1 MEDRRPHDAGNKS
14 AALDSRAPGDTRPAD
29 SPPAR
34 AQSHAPVDPL
44 DPAQDD
50 DIVPPECFWPDS
62 LWDHENATTA
72 APVHQLSAEDVDF
85 IPPGIFEAVAASNGE
100 KAPPPQLVVPQDSPV
115 LVEASAPSG
124 SAGVVSVDTRL
135 PVSEVTDVVR
145 HHRGEGGAAHA
156 RSTLS
161 SAPPDRDLSFERP
174 PSAAP
179 NVAPQVSPSGTFAW
193 PKPFPMA
200 PPIPPLPSAVTT
212 RPVAK
217 PIPDPKPAVVAAA
230 PPPTASPA
238 TIPMTRT
245 VTQQMPPPAGMT
257 YPSFGVDQLLRLAS
271 SLGASTLYLSSNTR
285 PSVRVDGAV
294 QLLEG
299 MAVLRPNEIESLLIS
314 LALAHTSA
322 EHGALAVSEWSFDM
336 PAVGRVRCMT
346 FRDGRGPGAVFR
358 IVPAHAAVDEQPGL
372 SLEIQALAVEREG
385 LVIVA
390 GPRAS
395 GKHAVMGALVDLINR
410 TRRHYVIT
418 VQREVNLLPE
428 GEGSLISRREARGG
442 LDDMLAVARAA
453 LQENPDVLVLQEVR
467 SAPLMNLAL
476 DAAASG
482 QLVIAGFTAPNASR
496 AIQCIVDLYPP
507 EQARLVQT
515 SLAQHL
521 RAVVG
526 QVLVPK
532 IGGGR
537 VAAHEMLLNTAA
549 VSSVLAAGNPA
560 HLSAAKKAQ
569 RMVPLSDVLV
579 ELVRNGVVAAGEA
592 YRHAADPIGF
602 IDALKQQGM
611 DTSIAHRPA

>member
-1 MEDRRPHDAGNKS
+1 MEDRPPPGAGNKS
-14 AALDSRAPGDTRPAD
+14 AADSRVPGDILPAD
-29 SPPAR
+29 SPPGR
-34 AQSHAPVDPL
+34 AQPHAPVDTL
-44 DPAQDD
+44 DPARHD
-50 DIVPPECFWPDS
+50 DIVPPEYFWPDS
-62 LWDHENATTA
+62 LWDHENATTTGR
-72 APVHQLSAEDVDF
+72 VDQLNPEDVDF
-85 IPPGIFEAVAASNGE
+85 IPPNIFEVVAAPNSE
-100 KAPPPQLVVPQDSPV
+100 KAPPPRPVAPQDPPA
-115 LVEASAPSG
+115 LVEPSAPSG
-124 SAGVVSVDTRL
+124 SAGVVSVDTRR
-135 PVSEVTDVVR
+135 PVSKVTDVVT

-161 SAPPDRDLSFERP
+161 SAPLDQDRSFERQ

-179 NVAPQVSPSGTFAW
+179 NEAPQVSPSGTVAW
-193 PKPFPMA
+193 PKPFPMG

-212 RPVAK
+212 QPVAK
-217 PIPDPKPAVVAAA
+217 PFPDPKPAGVAAA
-230 PPPTASPA
+230 PPPTASRAPVP
-238 TIPMTRT
+238 TTRT
-245 VTQQMPPPAGMT
+245 ATQQMPPPVGMT
-257 YPSFGVDQLLRLAS
+257 YPPFGVDQLLRLAS

-299 MAVLRPNEIESLLIS
+299 MAVLRPSEIETLLIS
-314 LALAHTSA
+314 LALAHNGA
-322 EHGALAVSEWSFDM
+322 EHGALAISEWSFDM
-336 PAVGRVRCMT
+336 PQVGRVRCMT

-358 IVPAHAAVDEQPGL
+358 IVPAHAAAAEQAGL

-395 GKHAVMGALVDLINR
+395 GKQAVMGALVDLINR
-410 TRRHYVIT
+410 TRRDYVIT
-418 VQREVNLLPE
+418 VQRQVNLLPE
-428 GEGSLISRREARGG
+428 GKGSLISHREARGG

-467 SAPLMNLAL
+467 STPLMNLAL

-496 AIQCIVDLYPP
+496 AMQCIVDLYPP

-537 VAAHEMLLNTAA
+537 VAAREMLLNTAA
-549 VSSVLAAGNPA
+549 VSSVLAAGKPA

-569 RMVPLSDVLV
+569 RMAPLSEVLV

-611 DTSIAHRPA
+611 DTSFAQRPA